1 MSMSM
6 SMSMKIMPIR
16 RLRRCASGII
26 SASLSW
32 PNWPNWQKLDN
43 TLAQGSIAQVYTQL
57 GDPGKSASS
66 TRLAIVP
73 TLSAG
78 AVDISV

>member
-1 MSMSM
+1 
-6 SMSMKIMPIR
+6 
-16 RLRRCASGII
+16 
-26 SASLSW
+26 LSW